1 MLIINNINNIIIYNN
16 IIYFY
21 SIIINNIN
29 NIIIY
34 NNIIY
39 FYSIVS
45 FSVLSSPNVRTGL
58 MWRCGGVAHEQ

>member
-1 MLIINNINNIIIYNN
+1 MLIINILI
-16 IIYFY
+16 
-21 SIIINNIN
+21 

-45 FSVLSSPNVRTGL
+45 FSLIFRPHVGIGL
-58 MWRCGGVAHEQ
+58 MLRCCVVALLRMGGAVSNGQ

>member
-1 MLIINNINNIIIYNN
+1 MDRFYKILIINIL
-16 IIYFY
+16 
-21 SIIINNIN
+21 N

-45 FSVLSSPNVRTGL
+45 FSVTFAVDGQKRPYVALLRVALLRMWELGVRN
-58 MWRCGGVAHEQ
+58 

>member
-1 MLIINNINNIIIYNN
+1 ML
-16 IIYFY
+16 
-21 SIIINNIN
+21 IINNIN

-45 FSVLSSPNVRTGL
+45 FLPFPAPHVRIGL
-58 MWRCGGVAHEQ
+58 MLRCYAVTVEVDTKRTNVAALSMVTNATNHP

>member
-1 MLIINNINNIIIYNN
+1 ML
-16 IIYFY
+16 
-21 SIIINNIN
+21 IINNIN

-45 FSVLSSPNVRTGL
+45 FSAFSSPNVRTGL
-58 MWRCGGVAHEQ
+58 MWRCGGVAVWRMSKAMSYEQ